1 MCYTKSMLKNIDI
14 DIQSANLIKLKIDYN
29 DKLLSLIL
37 TQEELEHLLR
47 TIDVTLMDKYITDEE
62 NKNEY

>member
-1 MCYTKSMLKNIDI
+1 MLKNIDI